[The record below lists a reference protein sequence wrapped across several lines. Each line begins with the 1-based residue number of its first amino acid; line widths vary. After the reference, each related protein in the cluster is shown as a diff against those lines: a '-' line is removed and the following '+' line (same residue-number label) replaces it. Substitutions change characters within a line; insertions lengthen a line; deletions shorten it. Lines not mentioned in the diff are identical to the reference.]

1 MPVDC
6 FNRTIDSFIR
16 VYQCFSIVQKVF
28 ALCILNKVISS
39 FDIFI
44 KWICLYSY
52 WTDNGACYYYD
63 TIKFPNYEDALVAV
77 KEQADKDGIPFRYL
91 QVCVCT

>member
-1 MPVDC
+1 M
-6 FNRTIDSFIR
+6 
-16 VYQCFSIVQKVF
+16 
-28 ALCILNKVISS
+28 CI
-39 FDIFI
+39 
-44 KWICLYSY
+44 LYSY

-91 QVCVCT
+91 QVVIFMCS